1 MLQDTENIIRGIAD
15 HFFVVPI
22 EDYLL
27 SEDFSRF
34 CREQDLA
41 DAWRE
46 YLEIARDMPELYG
59 SAVTKH
65 AFVLFLRHI
74 FHGQP
79 EEFPALLGRL
89 LAGLTEGFSRE
100 FPVDDLKKDL
110 RHLGYSDEKTDRAF
124 SILNSRDNDHRHRTT
139 GCPR

>member
-1 MLQDTENIIRGIAD
+1 MPQDTENTIRELAA
-15 HFFVVPI
+15 HMFAFPL

-74 FHGQP
+74 VHGRP
-79 EEFPALLGRL
+79 GEFPALLGSL
-89 LAGLTEGFSRE
+89 LAGLSEGFSSKL
-100 FPVDDLKKDL
+100 PIDNLKKDL
-110 RHLGYSDEKTDRAF
+110 RRLGYSDEESDRAF
-124 SILNSRDNDHRHRTT
+124 SFLNSTENDHRHRST